1 MKDFLSDKP
10 MQLAVV
16 IAIAAIIITAFVTHQ
31 TSALGSVMS
40 ALASVLGM
48 FLYRSQV
55 FRDPPAPAAPAS
67 PVAPVPEPPKPGPDA
82 LQ

>member
-1 MKDFLSDKP
+1 MKEFLNDKP
-10 MQLAVV
+10 VQVAVV
-16 IAIAAIIITAFVTHQ
+16 VAIAAIIITAFVTHQ

-55 FRDPPAPAAPAS
+55 LHDRSAPAS
-67 PVAPVPEPPKPGPDA
+67 PEPPPVAPSPEKSNGDA
-82 LQ
+82 L

>member
-55 FRDPPAPAAPAS
+55 LHDPPVPAAPAAPA
-67 PVAPVPEPPKPGPDA
+67 PEPPKPGPDA